1 MQQFS
6 IVRKGYQPSEVDQ
19 AIEALE
25 QKVAQQEKELVDYR
39 AREAELDKIEV
50 QANLKAEAIIAS
62 ANAMADQRL
71 QQALQEL
78 EGIRKDALG
87 LRELIETFQ
96 NEYNQLLRQY
106 MLRMR
111 TDEFPALM
119 NRLGALI
126 EQAGGEHLQKEEE
139 E

>member
-96 NEYNQLLRQY
+96 NEYNHLLRQY